1 MIKKLLSFMKI
12 LLILIVIGVT
22 TIAFL
27 TNADVRINI
36 KNNTNIT
43 LKEITII
50 SGGTILQVPN
60 LYSKNTTNIVYKSKN
75 EVDTLL
81 IKYNDKSIEVHPY
94 IEVDD
99 SMVIYITIND
109 PKKIQLKTKKLLFTM
124 NIFEAFKNYWYRG
137 R

>member
-12 LLILIVIGVT
+12 LLILIVIGVI

-124 NIFEAFKNYWYRG
+124 NIFEAFKNYWYKL
-137 R
+137 